1 MKLHVTSL
9 SKLPDQREDLLP
21 RILALPFGQ
30 SERERLCSIRS
41 GQYLRQSLGAR
52 EALWHLTKSAPLT
65 MSRNEGEKP
74 ILEGKNAPLFSLTHD
89 AHLAAAVISK
99 PDEGCVGVDLETIR
113 PMTRRD
119 AIAKRLFS
127 EEDLARMS
135 HATDPDREFFI
146 LWTAKEAAVKCT
158 GKGLSAISERAE
170 EHLFL
175 YRFAIRHPNGEAIL
189 TVASTKPTTISLS
202 HDEGVEI
209 CPIA

>member
-9 SKLPDQREDLLP
+9 RSLPCKREDLLP

-41 GQYLRQSLGAR
+41 YEYLRQSLGAR
-52 EALWHLTKSAPLT
+52 EALWHLTKNTPLI
-65 MSRNEGEKP
+65 MSRNADEKP
-74 ILEGKNAPLFSLTHD
+74 ILEGKKAPFFSLTHD
-89 AHLAAAVISK
+89 AHLAAAVIAR

-113 PMTRRD
+113 PMSRRD
-119 AIAKRLFS
+119 AIAKRFFS
-127 EEDLARMS
+127 PEDLTRITNAC
-135 HATDPDREFFI
+135 DPDREFFI

-175 YRFAIRHPNGEAIL
+175 SCFAIRHPNGEAIL

-202 HDEGVEI
+202 HDEGVKI
-209 CPIA
+209 YPLA